1 MRLFKEMVF
10 NRCRF
15 LIAWSRIFSKRCSSG

>member
-1 MRLFKEMVF
+1 MVF

>member
-1 MRLFKEMVF
+1 MVF

-15 LIAWSRIFSKRCSSG
+15 LIAWSRIFFKRCSSG